1 MAKDLF
7 GGLGGLGDGLG
18 GLMKGLTSI
27 MPQDD
32 PNVQLL
38 KAQTEAGDFAKQE
51 MELYV
56 EIGKQAVQKYG
67 IDEFGELADKMR
79 LVQSNLAAAKEK
91 LNSAKQEQEAKEK
104 ADQELRDS
112 RTCQMC
118 GHENPEGVK
127 FCQECGA
134 KIGGGQNVCPQC
146 GEQNPPGTK
155 FCGGCGARLEA

>member
-18 GLMKGLTSI
+18 GLMKGLTSM

-32 PNVQLL
+32 PNVQLI
-38 KAQTEAGDFAKQE
+38 KAQTEAGDLAKQE

-67 IDEFGELADKMR
+67 MEEFGELADKMK
-79 LVQSNLAAAKEK
+79 LVQTNLAAAREK
-91 LNSAKQEQEAKEK
+91 LNSAKGEQEAKEK
-104 ADQELRDS
+104 AEKELQDS
-112 RTCQMC
+112 RTCPAC

-134 KIGGGQNVCPQC
+134 KVGIKKNICPSC
-146 GEQNPPGTK
+146 GMENPQGVK
-155 FCGGCGARLEA
+155 FCGGCGSRLEE